1 VLKTIVK
8 LVLLGGP
15 ASFFAWAVL
24 STTLAS
30 MRTDALLATADGLVW
45 GEGPS
50 AVRVSV
56 TETEEG
62 EALRFR
68 VVARSAGR
76 ELFARD
82 FAVDRDMWGGGFVR
96 AVQADEDPEL
106 EVLAWGLHEQD
117 KTSFL
122 LDHVD
127 GAVEEKPSGAVW
139 GVHDRA
145 REWHQAHAVDPL
157 GLVFF
162 GILLA
167 GYYLVV
173 GVVWA
178 IVRAARRRPALPES
192 IPGASA

>member
-1 VLKTIVK
+1 MKTLVK

-15 ASFFAWAVL
+15 AALFAWAVL
-24 STTLAS
+24 STVLPLG
-30 MRTDALLATADGLVW
+30 RTNAFLTPADGLVW
-45 GEGPS
+45 GSGPS

-56 TETEEG
+56 TETEDG
-62 EALRFR
+62 EELRFH
-68 VVARSAGR
+68 VAARSGDR
-76 ELFARD
+76 EVFARD
-82 FAVDRDMWGGGFVR
+82 FAVNRDMWGGGFVR

-122 LDHVD
+122 LDHVN
-127 GAVEEKPSGAVW
+127 GAVEEKPSREAWGA
-139 GVHDRA
+139 HDLA
-145 REWHQAHAVDPL
+145 REWHQAHVVDPV
-157 GLVFF
+157 GHFFF

-178 IVRAARRRPALPES
+178 IVRAARKRALPA
-192 IPGASA
+192 PTARAASA